1 MTEPRHDE
9 PLSLPPAAL
18 GWAGA
23 TKPAQSA

>member
-1 MTEPRHDE
+1 MTERRHDE
-9 PLSLPPAAL
+9 PLSLPPAAQ